1 MEGGRAAQTET
12 KAAMC
17 VLSQAGIYTLLQT
30 KELLVP

>member
-17 VLSQAGIYTLLQT
+17 VFSQAGIYTLLQT